1 MGPVQ
6 GRMADFLVKSDGS
19 RIAGIS
25 LIENTLTRI
34 QGIDQL
40 QIIQESLNKLC
51 INIVPGAKY
60 NDGAKN
66 ELINYFSTLF
76 GSIDVDVKECIEIP
90 PEKSGKYRFSICK
103 VNENN

>member
-40 QIIQESLNKLC
+40 QIIQESIKNICL
-51 INIVPGAKY
+51 NIVPGLKY
-60 NDGAKN
+60 NIGAKN
-66 ELINYFSTLF
+66 ELINYFTTLF
-76 GSIDVDVKECIEIP
+76 GNIDVDVIECNEIP

-103 VNENN
+103 VNEND